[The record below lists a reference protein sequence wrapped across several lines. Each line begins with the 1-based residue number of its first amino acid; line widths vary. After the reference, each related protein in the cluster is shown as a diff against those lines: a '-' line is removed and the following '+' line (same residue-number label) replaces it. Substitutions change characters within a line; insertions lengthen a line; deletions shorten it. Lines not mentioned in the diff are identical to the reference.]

1 MQKLYENFLSIN
13 SRSINI
19 WNKIFSYR
27 SNESNQKLEKEIFKI
42 DMEIEKLKTD
52 FSYVSSPQKLK
63 NINDNQYK
71 LIPIEQI
78 DIIKIENK

>member
-1 MQKLYENFLSIN
+1 MKIFFLSIVVL
-13 SRSINI
+13 SIFGT
-19 WNKIFSYR
+19 KFLVTDQM
-27 SNESNQKLEKEIFKI
+27 NQIKKLEKEIFKI

-52 FSYVSSPQKLK
+52 FPYVSSPQKLK

>member
-1 MQKLYENFLSIN
+1 MKIFFLSIVVL
-13 SRSINI
+13 SIFGT
-19 WNKIFSYR
+19 KFLVTDQM
-27 SNESNQKLEKEIFKI
+27 NQIKKLEKEIFKI

-71 LIPIEQI
+71 LIPSEQI